1 MRRES
6 DVRDPARGAG
16 CGHEQQLRPPQGAW
30 GGAPAEPPARGPRQM
45 ARPSQPLHPPHA
57 HRLALIRTLTPT
69 LRGMLVGRTGL
80 SPVMVGRSAELAR
93 LRGLVGASTTPAVAL
108 VAGEAGIGKTR
119 LVKELVDDAPDRSE
133 EHTSE
138 LQSLMRISSSVFCFQ
153 KKNTSKKQHLT

>member
-1 MRRES
+1 
-6 DVRDPARGAG
+6 
-16 CGHEQQLRPPQGAW
+16 
-30 GGAPAEPPARGPRQM
+30 M

-108 VAGEAGIGKTR
+108 VAGAAGVGKTR
-119 LVKELVDDAPDRSE
+119 LVKEAVDDAPDGTTRLACQAHPGTVGRPMVPFRTGARRVGKE
-133 EHTSE
+133 
-138 LQSLMRISSSVFCFQ
+138 
-153 KKNTSKKQHLT
+153 

>member
-1 MRRES
+1 
-6 DVRDPARGAG
+6 
-16 CGHEQQLRPPQGAW
+16 
-30 GGAPAEPPARGPRQM
+30 M

-108 VAGEAGIGKTR
+108 VAGGAGIGQTR
-119 LVKELVDDAPDRSE
+119 PVKELVDDAPYRTTLTSRPAHPGGRETEGEGKGGTDR
-133 EHTSE
+133 
-138 LQSLMRISSSVFCFQ
+138 V
-153 KKNTSKKQHLT
+153 K